1 MVGVGLIVVL
11 GKQGAG
17 KGTQCPRLAER
28 YGVPHIATGDML
40 RSAVRSGSELGQKVR
55 KLMDEG
61 HLVPDEVISEVVAH
75 RLIQPDCARGAILDG
90 YPRTETQAHTLDELA
105 GASGITRCIVLDV
118 PTPIV
123 VARLSARRV
132 CASCG
137 TVYSADPMPGPSVC
151 TVCGGKVIQ
160 RADDTAEAISER
172 LAAYERETKPLLDH
186 YQMRGLLTHVD
197 GQGTLDEVSAR
208 LVAVIDGK
216 IHA

>member
-1 MVGVGLIVVL
+1 MMGVGLLVIL

-55 KLMDEG
+55 MLMDEG

-75 RLIQPDCARGAILDG
+75 RLIQPDCAHGAILDG
-90 YPRTETQAHTLDELA
+90 YPRTEAQAHTLDDLA
-105 GASGITRCIVLDV
+105 GPTGISRCIVLDV

-137 TVYSADPMPGPSVC
+137 TVYSADPPPGPTIC

-186 YQMRGLLTHVD
+186 YQTRGLLAHAD
-197 GQGTLDEVSAR
+197 GQGTLDEVFAR
-208 LVAVIDGK
+208 LCDVIDG
-216 IHA
+216 AA